1 MAKLSHSPD
10 GYFFPGL
17 FLIVY
22 PGNYAAE
29 KLRDIHVPHTP
40 PLEVLCLSTS
50 VAVAQNTE
58 TVDLPA
64 GQIRLRQDGLET
76 RVSGA
81 GQQLVLD
88 EAYLPNVR
96 TIKRKTVCFYNF
108 VNA

>member
-17 FLIVY
+17 LLIVY

-64 GQIRLRQDGLET
+64 GQIRLR
-76 RVSGA
+76 
-81 GQQLVLD
+81 
-88 EAYLPNVR
+88 
-96 TIKRKTVCFYNF
+96 
-108 VNA
+108 